1 MILWTTWWIWA
12 IAAIGLAV
20 LEIIVPAYLF
30 LGFAG
35 GAAIV
40 ALLFGFGGPMA
51 VWVAASLPVTLLIF
65 AVVSLVTWIA
75 LRMVLGVQRGQ
86 VRTFDTDIND

>member
-51 VWVAASLPVTLLIF
+51 VWMAASLPVTLLIF

-75 LRMVLGVQRGQ
+75 LRKVLGVQRGQ

>member
-51 VWVAASLPVTLLIF
+51 VWMAASLPVTLLIF

-75 LRMVLGVQRGQ
+75 LRKILGVQRGQ